1 MLRIEQLSYEIK
13 GHRVLK
19 DISLQVR
26 KGEVVALLG
35 ANGAGKSTLMRL
47 ISGELKATSGNIM
60 LLEKCIDKYDN
71 KTLARGRAMLSQQHA
86 INMAYTAKELV
97 VMGRYPHFQSSPSAQ
112 DWKIV
117 EETMAI
123 CGVTDFADRVYLSL
137 SGGEQQRVQLA
148 RVLSQLWDNPDAL
161 LLLDEPISALD
172 LHYQQKVLSIAKSL
186 SRLGFM
192 VLVILHDI
200 NMASLYADRIIML
213 KNGRKWLDG
222 TPNEVLNSKNIY
234 SIFSVES
241 LISID
246 SHSLKP
252 HILFKEMR
260 VDPQFFNPSLR
271 PCPNPE
277 NSQSLHYTPI
287 NEK

>member
-47 ISGELKATSGNIM
+47 ISGELKPTSGSIM
-60 LLEKCIDKYDN
+60 LLDKPIDKYDS

-86 INMAYTAKELV
+86 INMAYTVKELV
-97 VMGRYPHFQSSPSAQ
+97 IMGRYPHFQSSPSAQ

-123 CGVTDFADRVYLSL
+123 CGITDFADRVYLSL

-148 RVLSQLWDNPDAL
+148 RVLSQLWDSPDAL

-234 SIFSVES
+234 TIFSVES
-241 LISID
+241 LINVD
-246 SHSLKP
+246 NHSLKP

-260 VDPQFFNPSLR
+260 VDPQFFNI
-271 PCPNPE
+271 
-277 NSQSLHYTPI
+277 QTDKAYVD
-287 NEK
+287 KK

>member
-1 MLRIEQLSYEIK
+1 MLRIEELSYEIK

-19 DISLQVR
+19 DVSLQVR

-47 ISGELKATSGNIM
+47 ISGELKPSSGNIT
-60 LLEKCIDKYDN
+60 LLDKRIDKYDN
-71 KTLARGRAMLSQQHA
+71 KRLAQGRAMLSQQHA
-86 INMAYTAKELV
+86 ISMAYTVKELV
-97 VMGRYPHFQSSPSAQ
+97 VMGRYPHFQSSPSLK

-117 EETMAI
+117 QETMDI
-123 CGVTDFADRVYLSL
+123 CGVTDFADRIYLSL

-172 LHYQQKVLSIAKSL
+172 LHYQQKVLSIAKNL
-186 SRLGFM
+186 SRQGFM

-222 TPNEVLNSKNIY
+222 TPNEVLNNKNIY
-234 SIFSVES
+234 TIFSVES
-241 LISID
+241 SISLD
-246 SHSLKP
+246 NHSLKP
-252 HILFKEMR
+252 HIFFKEMQIE
-260 VDPQFFNPSLR
+260 PPFFNSSL
-271 PCPNPE
+271 
-277 NSQSLHYTPI
+277 QTPAPAEDSWSANHTQI
-287 NEK
+287 

>member
-19 DISLQVR
+19 DVSLQVR

-35 ANGAGKSTLMRL
+35 ANGAGKSSLMRL
-47 ISGELKATSGNIM
+47 ISGELKPTSGSIT
-60 LLEKCIDKYDN
+60 LHEKRIEKYDN
-71 KTLARGRAMLSQQHA
+71 KTLARSRAMLSQQHA
-86 INMAYTAKELV
+86 ISMAYTVKEIV
-97 VMGRYPHFQSSPSAQ
+97 VMGRYPHFQSSPSAN

-117 EETMAI
+117 QETMEI
-123 CGVTDFADRVYLSL
+123 CGVADFADRVYLSL

-186 SRLGFM
+186 SRHGFM
-192 VLVILHDI
+192 VIVILHDI

-213 KNGRKWLDG
+213 KNGRKFLDG
-222 TPNEVLNSKNIY
+222 TPNEVLDSKNIY
-234 SIFSVES
+234 TIFSVES
-241 LISID
+241 SISVD
-246 SHSLKP
+246 NHSLKP
-252 HILFKEMR
+252 HILFKEMHAE
-260 VDPQFFNPSLR
+260 PQLFNSSLQPS
-271 PCPNPE
+271 PNRA
-277 NSQSLHYTPI
+277 QTDD
-287 NEK
+287 K

>member
-1 MLRIEQLSYEIK
+1 MLRIEELSYEIK

-19 DISLQVR
+19 DVSLQVR

-47 ISGELKATSGNIM
+47 ISGELKPSSGNIT
-60 LLEKCIDKYDN
+60 LFDKRIDKYEN
-71 KTLARGRAMLSQQHA
+71 RTLAQGRAMLSQQHA
-86 INMAYTAKELV
+86 INMAYTVKELV
-97 VMGRYPHFQSSPSAQ
+97 VMGRYPHFQSSPSVK

-117 EETMAI
+117 QETMAI
-123 CGVTDFADRVYLSL
+123 CGVADFADRVYLSL

-186 SRLGFM
+186 SRQGFM

-222 TPNEVLNSKNIY
+222 TPNEVLNDKNIY
-234 SIFSVES
+234 TIFSVES
-241 LISID
+241 SISVD
-246 SHSLKP
+246 NHSLKP
-252 HILFKEMR
+252 HIFFKEMHIE
-260 VDPQFFNPSLR
+260 PSFFNSSLQPVPAEDFWR
-271 PCPNPE
+271 TDRT
-277 NSQSLHYTPI
+277 QI
-287 NEK
+287 QEK